1 MANFTR
7 LKEAIT
13 YDQENKNYFGGTLF
27 FNVYHDDNW
36 NTYLQWCALSGFML
50 THFGHL
56 NTTSPCFKPSFIIFS
71 LVAFPRGMAP

>member
-1 MANFTR
+1 MIKKIQITR
-7 LKEAIT
+7 VRLDHI
-13 YDQENKNYFGGTLF
+13 
-27 FNVYHDDNW
+27 YHDDNS

-71 LVAFPRGMAP
+71 LVAFPLGMAPYKRKEKKIQS